1 MMVPVLSDD
10 PGVAAENGEAG
21 FISDLKAGD
30 LLGRTNEEL
39 VLLLIQLRRQAAA
52 AAAARDRVSRQ
63 LDRAV
68 AEAGGNG
75 RQTEQTERLRA
86 QMARLDSQH
95 QLTRPLIT
103 LVDNMLK
110 LSSLRGSRGG
120 PGAGAGGQPPPGET
134 SEPPAAT
141 LAPPSGQNGDSQDRP
156 PVTGEE
162 GPVRDSERLLQR
174 QRALQ
179 DELTRV
185 KAVLSSSAK
194 TLDETA
200 ADNSRLER
208 EMLSLRQRLQ
218 AALKATSH
226 GSSYSNEVRAL
237 EAEVRRVQRM
247 LSSRQAER
255 RAPGPEE
262 SRRSGSVRRPPEEPA
277 PLHRAGSARL
287 PAGYEAQYDEQVMKE
302 WHRAGQVT

>member
-1 MMVPVLSDD
+1 MTCPLLQ
-10 PGVAAENGEAG
+10 NGEAG

-68 AEAGGNG
+68 AEAGGSG

-86 QMARLDSQH
+86 QMARLDSQANIIKDILLILLQH

-120 PGAGAGGQPPPGET
+120 PGGGAGGPPPPGET

-218 AALKATSH
+218 AALKATNH
-226 GSSYSNEVRAL
+226 GSSYSNEVRSAPWPWTW
-237 EAEVRRVQRM
+237 VVC
-247 LSSRQAER
+247 SS
-255 RAPGPEE
+255 GVVI
-262 SRRSGSVRRPPEEPA
+262 SGFVLLCVWA
-277 PLHRAGSARL
+277 
-287 PAGYEAQYDEQVMKE
+287 V
-302 WHRAGQVT
+302 